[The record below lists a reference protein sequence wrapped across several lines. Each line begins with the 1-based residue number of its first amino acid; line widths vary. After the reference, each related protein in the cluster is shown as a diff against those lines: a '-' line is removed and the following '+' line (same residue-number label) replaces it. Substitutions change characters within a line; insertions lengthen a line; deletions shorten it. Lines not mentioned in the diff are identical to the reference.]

1 MTNQEKQAV
10 VKQAIRSLLECYDD
24 PNREGLIDTPDR
36 VARAY
41 EEMLE
46 GYSADPARILNR
58 TFDASGYNSMVLV
71 ESIDFVSLCEHYM
84 LPFVGTVTIG
94 YIPNLRIVGL
104 SKLPRL
110 VHAFAARLQ
119 IQERMTVQIADALC
133 TAIDPVG
140 AGVII
145 SARHMCMTARGVKQA
160 HTFAVTQTLRGIFLS
175 DGVVRSE
182 FLQAART

>member
-1 MTNQEKQAV
+1 MTDIEKRAV
-10 VKQAIRSLLECYDD
+10 VKQAVRSLLECYDD
-24 PNREGLIDTPDR
+24 PTREGLIDTPDR

-41 EEMLE
+41 DELLA
-46 GYSADPARILNR
+46 GYEADPARILNR
-58 TFDASGYNSMVLV
+58 TFDASAYSSMVLV
-71 ESIDFVSLCEHYM
+71 KSIDFVSLCEHHM
-84 LPFVGTVTIG
+84 LPFIGTVTIG
-94 YIPNLRIVGL
+94 YIPNKRIVGL

-133 TAIDPVG
+133 AAIDPAG
-140 AGVII
+140 AGVIV

-160 HTFAVTQTLRGIFLS
+160 HACAVTQTLRGIFLS

-182 FLQAART
+182 FLQSART